1 MGVTV
6 LVPTV
11 LVLANVLGFG
21 PDDSIADEEPSSPA
35 SADAAD
41 PGASDTTSS
50 SSSAPTNAAGV
61 EPDLSDAISP
71 PSSAPQSVGGPITI
85 KGEEGLTI
93 ENWSISNPDGACL
106 TVVGSSDITI
116 KNSTIGPCGS
126 WGVFIDRSSRVTVQ
140 GSNIRTG
147 SAEGGIYGLSSKAI
161 AVLGNDIANSGR
173 NPVQFDKVTGA
184 GNRIDNNSISSNAS
198 EDMISVHKSGGTP
211 ESWLTVRDNTI
222 RDNVGKSTSGSGIMV
237 GDAGGSYILVQ
248 GNHLTDPGQVGIG
261 VAGGSNVRV
270 LDNDVKSAQFSWSN
284 VGIYT
289 WDQSSTGCDNIEVR
303 GNTVDW
309 VNESGQSNP
318 AWDGGGCG
326 TISGWDS
333 NSW

>member
-1 MGVTV
+1 MSRLISPKRFLVGVTV

-11 LVLANVLGFG
+11 LVLANVPGFRL
-21 PDDSIADEEPSSPA
+21 DDSIADEDQPPPT
-35 SADAAD
+35 SAAA
-41 PGASDTTSS
+41 A
-50 SSSAPTNAAGV
+50 
-61 EPDLSDAISP
+61 EPDLPEATSTP
-71 PSSAPQSVGGPITI
+71 PLDPQRVGGPIII
-85 KGEEGLTI
+85 KGEEGITI
-93 ENWSISNPDGACL
+93 ENWSISNPDGACV

-147 SAEGGIYGLSSKAI
+147 SAEGGIYALSSNAI
-161 AVLGNDIANSGR
+161 AVLGNDIVNSGR

-184 GNRIDNNSISSNAS
+184 GNRIDNNSISHSAS
-198 EDMISVHKSGGTP
+198 EDMISVYKSGGT
-211 ESWLTVRDNTI
+211 SANWLTVRGNTV
-222 RDNVGKSTSGSGIMV
+222 RDNVGESSSGSGIMV

-248 GNHLTDPGQVGIG
+248 GNHLTDPGQAGIG

-270 LDNDVKSAQFSWSN
+270 LDNTVKSARFSWSN

-289 WDQSSTGCDNIEVR
+289 WDQSSSGCDNIEVR
-303 GNTVDW
+303 DNTVDW
-309 VNESGQSNP
+309 VDQSGQSNP

-326 TISGWDS
+326 TISGWDN